1 MLGEGWLLILKGFS
15 KNYKISPRFK
25 IGGFVFYIYLLIAG
39 ICLDILLEKIDPD
52 KKVYCVIGYCD
63 NLEVSQHIQERLEG
77 KIDCDA
83 YVYMQIGS
91 VVGTHIGMGATGMA
105 FYQL

>member
-1 MLGEGWLLILKGFS
+1 M
-15 KNYKISPRFK
+15 
-25 IGGFVFYIYLLIAG
+25 
-39 ICLDILLEKIDPD
+39 
-52 KKVYCVIGYCD
+52 IGYCD